1 MGLRRVARLVAAACL
16 ACAALLGPSSA
27 VGGNAGFVV
36 PRSAVVGGLTY
47 SQWEAKSWQWE
58 LAHVRYYS
66 STAPEP
72 KVPRCT
78 TAGQHGP
85 VWFLHGDLYRGAGNA
100 ITRVCHIPAGKYLFF
115 DQPTDE
121 CSTVEAPPFHATTD
135 AGLLRCARSF
145 ARPFSTITLD
155 GKKVKPS
162 GFLLATRVFRFTM
175 PPHDNYLLV
184 PGATHGRGA
193 AWGEAL
199 MLRPLSRGSHTMVR
213 TQGARGIPTQTSTYR
228 LTVG

>member
-1 MGLRRVARLVAAACL
+1 MRLRRVAPLAVSAWL
-16 ACAALLGPSSA
+16 ACVAFVGPSSA
-27 VGGNAGFVV
+27 AGGNTAVVV
-36 PRSAVVGGLTY
+36 PRNAVVGGLTY
-47 SQWEAKSWQWE
+47 AQWEAKAWQWE

-85 VWFLHGDLYRGAGNA
+85 MWFLHGDLYNGAGNA
-100 ITRVCHIPAGKYLFF
+100 ITRSCDIPAGKYLFF

-145 ARPFSTITLD
+145 GRPFSTLTLD
-155 GKKVKPS
+155 GRPVKPS
-162 GFLLATRVFRFTM
+162 GFVVATSVFRFTM
-175 PPHDNYLLV
+175 PPHNNYLLV
-184 PGATHGRGA
+184 PGATRGRGA
-193 AWGEAL
+193 AWGQAL
-199 MLRPLSRGSHTMVR
+199 MLRPLSKGRHTLVR
-213 TQGARGIPTQTSTYR
+213 RQGAPGVPLGHSTYH
-228 LTVG
+228 LTIG